1 MDSALQRL
9 KTGHWKPNV
18 SVHLSLQ
25 LLGFFFPQ
33 LLIVLYI
40 LSYVAQWFS
49 GITLTFIGKQ
59 TTSSLSLF
67 LVSRA
72 KDTKISTRAPF
83 TFFLTHTR
91 SQSPLFLLIMRSRKR
106 GAPLATF
113 EKCQNT
119 NLRYG
124 SARGPL
130 SIPREKQQSLY
141 QNNVDPNFSIL
152 PKLGVISLQLN

>member
-1 MDSALQRL
+1 M
-9 KTGHWKPNV
+9 NV
-18 SVHLSLQ
+18 Y
-25 LLGFFFPQ
+25 LLLLLFLQ

-72 KDTKISTRAPF
+72 KDTKISTRAPSIL
-83 TFFLTHTR
+83 TRLLPKFLTHTR
-91 SQSPLFLLIMRSRKR
+91 SQSPSFLLITRSGKR
-106 GAPLATF
+106 RALLATF
-113 EKCQNT
+113 KKYQNT

-124 SARGPL
+124 SAQAPL
-130 SIPREKQQSLY
+130 FIPREKRQSLY

-152 PKLGVISLQLN
+152 RELGVIRLQLN